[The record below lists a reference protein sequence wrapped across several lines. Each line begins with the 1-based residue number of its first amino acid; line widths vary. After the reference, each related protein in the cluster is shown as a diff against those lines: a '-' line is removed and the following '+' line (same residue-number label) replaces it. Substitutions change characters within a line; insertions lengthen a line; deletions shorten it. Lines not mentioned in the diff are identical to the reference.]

1 MPRRLF
7 TRYLWPSVRAA
18 NSRNRV
24 ISIPPVRLRIRPSPP
39 SNTLSDAYDPF
50 VINRLCAKLAFHAH
64 GLQKAWLLDRG
75 CVVRF
80 SRNFYLLLVDRVKLF
95 HYQQFSPPPPHSV
108 FLSFQR
114 VWIIF
119 IIPLPIAELSR
130 KEKFSSTTWTFASS
144 IFAST
149 FNNPDETT
157 VNGSRWVNWCK
168 RQLATVARLFLPRFS
183 FRLWW
188 FALTPLIV
196 GYSVQRFA
204 FRNSITREKR
214 IRRYPFRVDF
224 LLIIVLS
231 IK

>member
-95 HYQQFSPPPPHSV
+95 HYQQFSPPP
-108 FLSFQR
+108 FCLSLVSESLDNF
-114 VWIIF
+114 
-119 IIPLPIAELSR
+119 
-130 KEKFSSTTWTFASS
+130 
-144 IFAST
+144 
-149 FNNPDETT
+149 
-157 VNGSRWVNWCK
+157 
-168 RQLATVARLFLPRFS
+168 
-183 FRLWW
+183 
-188 FALTPLIV
+188 
-196 GYSVQRFA
+196 YY
-204 FRNSITREKR
+204 SITNCRVESKREVFFDYVDVCIVD
-214 IRRYPFRVDF
+214 IRVH
-224 LLIIVLS
+224 V
-231 IK
+231 